1 VAEKGRV
8 SISADVHEIYKQL
21 TNSSDKNIESAPFK
35 TMKDVFMMATCL
47 GFQSRRR
54 SQLTGKK
61 EQPFHYSVF
70 SESLDVPIL
79 KSIAIAETN
88 RVDILADFEQII
100 EIAEEYA
107 NEGIHELIMLTQQP
121 DAFLWNL
128 VERIRDES

>member
-1 VAEKGRV
+1 MAEKGRV

-21 TNSSDKNIESAPFK
+21 TNSSDKNIKSAPFK

-54 SQLTGKK
+54 QLSGKK

-70 SESLDVPIL
+70 SESLDFPIL

-88 RVDILADFEQII
+88 GIAILADFEQII

-107 NEGIHELIMLTQQP
+107 NEGIHELIMLMQQS
-121 DAFLWNL
+121 DAVFLWNL
-128 VERIRDES
+128 VERIRDE